1 MSVRHYDVKNAFLNG
16 ELKET
21 VYMRQPKGYEDNTD
35 KVCKLQK
42 GLYGLKQAAKGWN
55 EALDSVLRKA
65 DFKQSKTDSCLYTNM
80 SECKLT
86 YLIVYVDD
94 LLVAGN
100 DLKFISYVEKVLKKA
115 FHITDLGEVH
125 YCLGVQIERDAKGI
139 FYLVSLRISKNCY
152 TSLIYKIVRRQKYR

>member
-1 MSVRHYDVKNAFLNG
+1 MKRYKARLVAQGYTQIYGIDYDEVFAPVVKQTTIRTLLSIAGRKGMSVRHYDIKNAFLNG

-80 SECKLT
+80 SEGRLT

-94 LLVAGN
+94 L
-100 DLKFISYVEKVLKKA
+100 
-115 FHITDLGEVH
+115 
-125 YCLGVQIERDAKGI
+125 
-139 FYLVSLRISKNCY
+139 
-152 TSLIYKIVRRQKYR
+152 